1 MAETRSRVLVLQ
13 GVTRAVRS
21 DDEREKLYCHVV
33 LLDTINERTDRK
45 SHHCVPHHEAC
56 SDCIIQ
62 LHIQHPS
69 RYSNV
74 NARTYSIYIHI
85 CIPMHK
91 DVIAK
96 DALVA
101 QMSGEVVFFT
111 IETRALRKGGSLPVR
126 AEINFP
132 SRRLSRHFFERCDLR
147 VTEHAFLLLS
157 YFLRVQSES
166 SSFLFRKIQEVS
178 ENSRQNIYY
187 IHLLSFLSLEYCIFG
202 ILLK

>member
-1 MAETRSRVLVLQ
+1 MILQQLYIKYPKKVTIYLASRVNQFIGDSREFQHSHLIRLAVRTTSSVFLRYRTKKKRKMAETRSRVLVLQ

-101 QMSGEVVFFT
+101 
-111 IETRALRKGGSLPVR
+111 
-126 AEINFP
+126 
-132 SRRLSRHFFERCDLR
+132 
-147 VTEHAFLLLS
+147 
-157 YFLRVQSES
+157 
-166 SSFLFRKIQEVS
+166 
-178 ENSRQNIYY
+178 
-187 IHLLSFLSLEYCIFG
+187 
-202 ILLK
+202 